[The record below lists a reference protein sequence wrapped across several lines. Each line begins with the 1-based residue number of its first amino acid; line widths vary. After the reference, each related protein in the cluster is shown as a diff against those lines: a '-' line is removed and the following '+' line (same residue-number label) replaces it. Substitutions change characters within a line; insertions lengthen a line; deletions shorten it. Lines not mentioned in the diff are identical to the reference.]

1 MSGNISI
8 LLVAFGNQNECFM
21 NYFPL
26 HTYAHKTKS
35 NYCKFFIAFSIFVE
49 GVNTRKIVQ
58 NGNVSLL
65 KSAKYGA
72 LLFYTKFAHASSIDY
87 KSLDSITS

>member
-1 MSGNISI
+1 M
-8 LLVAFGNQNECFM
+8 
-21 NYFPL
+21 
-26 HTYAHKTKS
+26 YAHKTKS

-72 LLFYTKFAHASSIDY
+72 LLFLH
-87 KSLDSITS
+87 

>member
-26 HTYAHKTKS
+26 HKTKS
-35 NYCKFFIAFSIFVE
+35 NYCKFFIAFSIFLE
-49 GVNTRKIVQ
+49 GVNTKEKIVQ

-65 KSAKYGA
+65 KSTKYGA